1 MAHPR
6 TLSCTRTR
14 RWWHRAQVW
23 IAVGVAGRQLIGLV
37 QLRQTL
43 EWVDQPQRDLQPNE
57 VDGIAIHFVV
67 PVLREQAYVSATVS
81 WFARLLRRLPCSSLS
96 VVTTAR
102 EDREREH
109 VLDVVVAAGVD
120 PAALAR
126 IPQLSSA
133 VQAAL
138 VSAARPDHC
147 INRSTAEAVL
157 NRFPS
162 TAEVVAAEL
171 AQSSYAGLSIRHVH
185 YEGDGRKAAQVNHAV
200 AGLPERSEVGYVA
213 VYDVDSRPSPALIE
227 RTLAFAADQ
236 RATTSQWPAV
246 LQQSARFTTSG
257 THPQG
262 WQRAV
267 CRGAALLQTLWT
279 LRREIPSFRRYAWAG
294 RGSRSCAGMAAAARG
309 LAQTVGHGLLVRVEV
324 FRASGGLPVYTVLD
338 DFPFG
343 YRLSVDGIDVQPV
356 PYTTLAP
363 GPEEVRELIA
373 QGQRWFH
380 NYLDYPRCAE
390 NARAQGHGTRW
401 TRFVGLA
408 VGGYRGATWLL
419 RSPGIAASLGL
430 LVGRAPWPA
439 RTAAAVALGAGVVVP
454 VWMLARAAGRTL
466 SLPQLGR
473 EVGELVLANLLSSA
487 GPVAAIV
494 ERVRV
499 GAPGGALSPKTS
511 FRTAEPEA
519 ATS

>member
-6 TLSCTRTR
+6 TLSCTRAQ

-23 IAVGVAGRQLIGLV
+23 IAVGVAGRQLIGLA

-43 EWVDQPQRDLQPNE
+43 RWVDPPQRDLQPNE

-67 PVLREQAYVSATVS
+67 PVLREQAHVAATLS
-81 WFARLLRRLPCSSLS
+81 WFSRLLRRIPCSSLS
-96 VVTTAR
+96 VATTAR
-102 EDREREH
+102 EDRERDH
-109 VLDVVVAAGVD
+109 VLDIVAAAGAD
-120 PAALAR
+120 PPALAR

-133 VQAAL
+133 EQAAL
-138 VSAARPDHC
+138 ALAARPDNS
-147 INRSTAEAVL
+147 INRSTVEAVL
-157 NRFPS
+157 SRFPS

-171 AQSSYAGLSIRHVH
+171 AHSSYAGLSIRHVH
-185 YEGDGRKAAQVNHAV
+185 YQGEGRKAAQVNHAV
-200 AGLPERSEVGYVA
+200 AGLPERSDVGYVA
-213 VYDVDSRPSPALIE
+213 VYDVDSRPSSTLIE
-227 RTLAFAADQ
+227 RTLTFAAHQ
-236 RATTSQWPAV
+236 RATTGEWPAV

-267 CRGAALLQTLWT
+267 CRGAARLQTLWT
-279 LRREIPSFRRYAWAG
+279 LRREIPSFRRYACAG
-294 RGSRSCAGMAAAARG
+294 RGSGTCAGMAAAARG
-309 LAQTVGHGLLVRVEV
+309 LAQTVGHGLLVRVDV
-324 FRASGGLPVYTVLD
+324 FRVSGGLPVYTVLD

-343 YRLSVDGIDVQPV
+343 YRLSVDGLDVQPV

-363 GPEEVRELIA
+363 APEGVRELIA

-419 RSPGIAASLGL
+419 RSPGMAASLAL

-439 RTAAAVALGAGVVVP
+439 RMAAAVALGAGVVVP
-454 VWMLARAAGRTL
+454 VWMLARAEDRTL

-473 EVGELVLANLLSSA
+473 EAGELVFATLLSSA
-487 GPVAAIV
+487 GPLAAIV

-499 GAPGGALSPKTS
+499 GVPGGSLSPKTDS
-511 FRTAEPEA
+511 RAAEPDT
-519 ATS
+519 ATT

>member
-1 MAHPR
+1 MARPR
-6 TLSCTRTR
+6 TRSGSTQ
-14 RWWHRAQVW
+14 RWWHRPQVW
-23 IAVGVAGRQLIGLV
+23 VAAGVASRQLIGLA

-43 EWVDQPQRDLQPNE
+43 GWVDQPQRDLQPNK
-57 VDGIAIHFVV
+57 VDGVAVHFVV
-67 PVLREQAYVSATVS
+67 PVLREQAHVSGTLS
-81 WFARLLRRLPCSSLS
+81 WFGRLLRRLPCSSLS
-96 VVTTAR
+96 VATTAR
-102 EDREREH
+102 ENRERDH
-109 VLDVVVAAGVD
+109 VIDVVVAAGAD

-133 VQAAL
+133 ERAAL
-138 VSAARPDHC
+138 ASAARLDNS
-147 INRSTAEAVL
+147 INRSTVEAVL

-171 AQSSYAGLSIRHVH
+171 AQSSYAGLSIQHVH

-213 VYDVDSRPSPALIE
+213 VYDIDSRPTSALIE
-227 RTLAFAADQ
+227 RTLAFAARQ
-236 RATTSQWPAV
+236 RATTGEWPAV
-246 LQQSARFTTSG
+246 LQQSARFETSG

-262 WQRAV
+262 WQQAA
-267 CRGAALLQTLWT
+267 CRGAARLQTLWT
-279 LRREIPSFRRYAWAG
+279 LRREIPSFRRYACAG
-294 RGSRSCAGMAAAARG
+294 RGRGIRAGMAAAARG
-309 LAQTVGHGLLVRVEV
+309 LAQTVGHGLLVRVDV
-324 FRASGGLPVYTVLD
+324 FQASGGLPVYTVLD

-343 YRLSVDGIDVQPV
+343 YRLSVEGIDVQPV

-363 GPEEVRELIA
+363 APEGVRELIA

-401 TRFVGLA
+401 TRLVGLA

-419 RSPGIAASLGL
+419 RSPGMAASLVL

-439 RTAAAVALGAGVVVP
+439 RVAAAVSIGAGVVVP
-454 VWMLARAAGRTL
+454 LRMLARAEGRTL

-473 EVGELVLANLLSSA
+473 EAGELVLANLLSSA
-487 GPVAAIV
+487 GPVVAIV
-494 ERVRV
+494 ERVRI
-499 GAPGGALSPKTS
+499 GAPGGALSPKTGS
-511 FRTAEPEA
+511 RAAEPDT
-519 ATS
+519 ATT